1 MSICESLV
9 ADAYDP
15 YANGSIPDARSP
27 AALAPGNAYPTRIRD
42 GKGSDFFQQRPFQA
56 WAKMTSIARAPAFA
70 TKSLMV
76 SIFFQVLWKLP
87 RYTRATQNP

>member
-1 MSICESLV
+1 MPAV
-9 ADAYDP
+9 
-15 YANGSIPDARSP
+15 GP

-76 SIFFQVLWKLP
+76 SIFFQVVWKLP